1 MINTSYFYNI
11 LRENINTFEEKHE
24 LESLDQDALYEAI
37 GVMSKGMLNKI
48 GAKSIDYG
56 DIPDSKGRLE
66 KVSGF
71 ANMKKII
78 DSLLLSNDKK
88 VKDMASIVDR
98 ALSNLMS
105 LSDLFIKGFRVNNN
119 FIALFYN
126 NYVYASI
133 QATSYIVCYMNGS
146 PKLIDNK
153 CLKNLKTL
161 NLECD
166 KGNIRRIMNDLLN
179 SNSENFLGTKFLGD
193 IATASTAIAKGG
205 FLAGG
210 SSAAAAGATAAKGGA
225 LAAVGGYAGAAAI
238 ALVLAATIIPLTRE
252 LIYLFYSGKS
262 KMSDFLAQQ
271 AKYVE
276 ISIDDENLQS
286 NMSIDKKNKIVENKK
301 KRVKE
306 LMNLSDKLAV
316 SYSIADRNSGNDLKT
331 DNKAWTLGDVK
342 KDMVG
347 DTQDIQLF

>member
-88 VKDMASIVDR
+88 VKDMAGIVDR

-146 PKLIDNK
+146 PKLVDNK

-161 NLECD
+161 NAECD
-166 KGNIRRIMNDLLN
+166 KGNIRKIMNDLIN

-193 IATASTAIAKGG
+193 VATASTAIAKGG
-205 FLAGG
+205 FLASAGG
-210 SSAAAAGATAAKGGA
+210 FASGT
-225 LAAVGGYAGAAAI
+225 AI
-238 ALVLAATIIPLTRE
+238 ALVLAATIIPLIRE

-316 SYSIADRNSGNDLKT
+316 SYSIADRNSGNELKT

>member
-88 VKDMASIVDR
+88 VKDMAGIVDR

-146 PKLIDNK
+146 PKLVDNK

-161 NLECD
+161 NAECD
-166 KGNIRRIMNDLLN
+166 KGNIRKIMNDLIN

-193 IATASTAIAKGG
+193 VATASTAIAKGG
-205 FLAGG
+205 FLASAG
-210 SSAAAAGATAAKGGA
+210 S
-225 LAAVGGYAGAAAI
+225 LASGTAI

-316 SYSIADRNSGNDLKT
+316 SYSIADRNSGNELKT

>member
-88 VKDMASIVDR
+88 VKDMAGIVDR

-146 PKLIDNK
+146 PKLVDNK

-166 KGNIRRIMNDLLN
+166 KGNIRKIMNDLIN

-193 IATASTAIAKGG
+193 VATASTAIAKGG
-205 FLAGG
+205 FLASAGG
-210 SSAAAAGATAAKGGA
+210 FASGT
-225 LAAVGGYAGAAAI
+225 AI
-238 ALVLAATIIPLTRE
+238 ALVLAATIIPLIRE

-342 KDMVG
+342 KDMAG

>member
-1 MINTSYFYNI
+1 MIRTSNFYNI

-78 DSLLLSNDKK
+78 DNLLLSNDKK
-88 VKDMASIVDR
+88 VKDMAGIVDR

-133 QATSYIVCYMNGS
+133 QSTSYIICYMNGS
-146 PKLIDNK
+146 PKLVDNK

-179 SNSENFLGTKFLGD
+179 SNSENFLGGLNFLYD
-193 IATASTAIAKGG
+193 VSTASTAIAKGG
-205 FLAGG
+205 FLASAGSVAGG
-210 SSAAAAGATAAKGGA
+210 
-225 LAAVGGYAGAAAI
+225 AAI
-238 ALVLAATIIPLTRE
+238 ALVLAATIIPLIRE

-316 SYSIADRNSGNDLKT
+316 SYSIADRNSGNELKA

-347 DTQDIQLF
+347 DTQGIQLF